1 MKRITAAF
9 SLSLFILMSS
19 FTPPTGEQIK
29 WLDFKQGYS
38 LAKKKNKI
46 MLVDVYTDWCGWC
59 KRMDRDTYER
69 SDIAEHV
76 NKDFVAIKI
85 NPEIGGVMYEFNGR
99 QYSGAELAAVI
110 GNNGIGGYPA
120 TVFIYPKS
128 EKRMLVVGYKNGE
141 AMKDILAEMK
151 NTYYAKK

>member
-1 MKRITAAF
+1 
-9 SLSLFILMSS
+9 
-19 FTPPTGEQIK
+19 
-29 WLDFKQGYS
+29 
-38 LAKKKNKI
+38 
-46 MLVDVYTDWCGWC
+46 
-59 KRMDRDTYER
+59 
-69 SDIAEHV
+69 
-76 NKDFVAIKI
+76 
-85 NPEIGGVMYEFNGR
+85 
-99 QYSGAELAAVI
+99 VI